1 MTYVFSH
8 NYAKI
13 KIDSDDDL
21 PLEKT
26 VTLHNVVILIK
37 LVFNKNQNCYFYN
50 ILLEVIHFRKMFR
63 SVS

>member
-1 MTYVFSH
+1 MFFY

-26 VTLHNVVILIK
+26 LTLHNVI
-37 LVFNKNQNCYFYN
+37 LVFNKNKNHCYYN
-50 ILLEVIHFRKMFR
+50 IFLEKCFHQLAKK
-63 SVS
+63 